1 MNTCLFTSRDMGYL
15 VPPPPSRN
23 ILASKILMGSH
34 KVFKILDLI
43 APELFVFGWNDKVT
57 NKIRSKSEA
66 VHAIIVCC

>member
-1 MNTCLFTSRDMGYL
+1 MDTYLFMSRDMGYL
-15 VPPPPSRN
+15 VPPTY
-23 ILASKILMGSH
+23 ILASKILMGPH

-57 NKIRSKSEA
+57 YKIRSKSEA